1 MKLNYFILFCILYL
15 SPILGIDFCPA
26 KVPSPP
32 QTIKVNTSYTVRPVF
47 KNKKLNIINIKN
59 RVFIKESPD
68 MGTGG
73 TVYSYYSSSDYCPP
87 DFEIPTKE
95 FYQSLIS
102 ALGTSAYSTLT
113 KKTGLNMS
121 ESFYYL
127 TRNKTKTAPFSFIFL
142 HFKNGKVVLE
152 DLDATKI
159 GYGTK
164 IRIKCA
170 LFPPASNLV
179 FPDYEGDIKLNV
191 ATNIKTDGKYFNGY
205 LWRIGSKIYNTTKIK
220 HKFTKSGV
228 QRVEFWGK
236 LLTGETYY
244 LCNMVYVKKKE
255 VSSTQTFSES
265 QIKSIKTNFS
275 MKYVSSLHFS
285 HSNAPVAPRINGGYY
300 VAVTDQF
307 KYLHILSFNKNDKLI
322 KDFNTTDLAYPQD
335 ITETDYGF
343 VYYAVEADSGYHSYL
358 KLYNKNFVLINT
370 VEIMNNK
377 KTDDK
382 TIDSTLKKQ
391 VIKYDSSGKPVF
403 GMRFMYSPDNGKL
416 IYSSGIVFLI
426 FCHYNYFT
434 DSGGHTGDT
443 VVTFNDLLKDMNF
456 GETWGASHSLIQS
469 VTYNNDYFFTAA
481 LSDAYP
487 QGIKVQHTSKKEFY
501 SSYDP
506 VNKKK
511 NTRLN
516 GANSTLAGKITGYQ
530 NGSADGKLGGLIFF
544 EKLGIFCLVYAKTP
558 NPEGANKGKNVIYA
572 ATFVFNKNKTYSL
585 TKTKEVKIFET
596 DNVMNVRAGKYG
608 DNMLFITY
616 FETTRTG
623 GQGYG
628 NVPKGSVPKVFLFR
642 LPAFTALRQDKL
654 INTLL
659 MNTNEDL
666 RTFADGVLIWA
677 TSNTDGKLV
686 INKIGTPKLNDTY
699 DDITY
704 KLTKNDVT
712 NYDNLYK
719 LTIVNLNQPNVSSSG
734 VKVKI
739 ASISAIL
746 MLAIVIAFI
755 YSKHKNSKE
764 IIGLETVNGELL
776 YKN

>member
-1 MKLNYFILFCILYL
+1 MKINYFILFCILYL
-15 SPILGIDFCPA
+15 NPILGIDFCPA

-142 HFKNGKVVLE
+142 HFKNGKVLLE

>member
-1 MKLNYFILFCILYL
+1 
-15 SPILGIDFCPA
+15 
-26 KVPSPP
+26 
-32 QTIKVNTSYTVRPVF
+32 
-47 KNKKLNIINIKN
+47 
-59 RVFIKESPD
+59 
-68 MGTGG
+68 
-73 TVYSYYSSSDYCPP
+73 
-87 DFEIPTKE
+87 
-95 FYQSLIS
+95 
-102 ALGTSAYSTLT
+102 
-113 KKTGLNMS
+113 
-121 ESFYYL
+121 
-127 TRNKTKTAPFSFIFL
+127 
-142 HFKNGKVVLE
+142 
-152 DLDATKI
+152 
-159 GYGTK
+159 
-164 IRIKCA
+164 
-170 LFPPASNLV
+170 
-179 FPDYEGDIKLNV
+179 
-191 ATNIKTDGKYFNGY
+191 
-205 LWRIGSKIYNTTKIK
+205 
-220 HKFTKSGV
+220 
-228 QRVEFWGK
+228 
-236 LLTGETYY
+236 
-244 LCNMVYVKKKE
+244 
-255 VSSTQTFSES
+255 
-265 QIKSIKTNFS
+265 

-764 IIGLETVNGELL
+764 IIGLETVDGELL

>member
-1 MKLNYFILFCILYL
+1 
-15 SPILGIDFCPA
+15 
-26 KVPSPP
+26 
-32 QTIKVNTSYTVRPVF
+32 
-47 KNKKLNIINIKN
+47 
-59 RVFIKESPD
+59 
-68 MGTGG
+68 
-73 TVYSYYSSSDYCPP
+73 
-87 DFEIPTKE
+87 
-95 FYQSLIS
+95 
-102 ALGTSAYSTLT
+102 
-113 KKTGLNMS
+113 MS

-142 HFKNGKVVLE
+142 HFKNGKVLLE

>member
-15 SPILGIDFCPA
+15 NPILGIDFCPA

-142 HFKNGKVVLE
+142 HFKNGKVLLE

-764 IIGLETVNGELL
+764 IIGLETVDGELL

>member
-1 MKLNYFILFCILYL
+1 MKINCFILFCILYL
-15 SPILGIDFCPA
+15 NPILGIDFCPA

-142 HFKNGKVVLE
+142 HFKNGKVLLE

>member
-15 SPILGIDFCPA
+15 NPILGIDFCPA

-47 KNKKLNIINIKN
+47 NNKKLNIINIKN
-59 RVFIKESPD
+59 RIFVKESPE
-68 MGTGG
+68 MGGG
-73 TVYSYYSSSDYCPP
+73 TVYSSYSSSKYCPT

-121 ESFYYL
+121 ESLYYL

-142 HFKNGKVVLE
+142 HFKDGKVLLE

-164 IRIKCA
+164 IRVKCA
-170 LFPPASNLV
+170 LFPPSSNLV
-179 FPDYEGDIKLNV
+179 FPDYEGDIKLKV

-236 LLTGETYY
+236 LLTGETFY
-244 LCNMVYVKKKE
+244 LCNNVYVKKKE
-255 VSSTQTFSES
+255 VSSAQTFSES
-265 QIKSIKTNFS
+265 QIKSIQTNFY
-275 MKYVSSLHFS
+275 MKYSPYLHFE

-307 KYLHILSFNKNDKLI
+307 KYLHILSFSKDDKLI

-358 KLYNKNFVLINT
+358 KLFNKNFVLINT

-377 KTDDK
+377 KTDNK

-391 VIKYDSSGKPVF
+391 IIKYDSSGKPVF

-456 GETWGASHSLIQS
+456 GQTWGASHSLIQS

-487 QGIKVQHTSKKEFY
+487 QGIKVQHTSKKEFWRD
-501 SSYDP
+501 YDP

-516 GANSTLAGKITGYQ
+516 GANSTLAGIIKGYGG
-530 NGSADGKLGGLIFF
+530 GSADGKLGGLLFF

-558 NPEGANKGKNVIYA
+558 TPEGANKGKNVIYA

-596 DNVMNVRAGKYG
+596 DNIMNVRAGKYG
-608 DNMLFITY
+608 ENMLFITY
-616 FETTRTG
+616 LDTTETG
-623 GQGYG
+623 GQRYG
-628 NVPKGSVPKVFLFR
+628 NVAKGSVPKVFLFR

-654 INTLL
+654 IKTLL

-677 TSNTDGKLV
+677 TSNADGKLV

-712 NYDNLYK
+712 NYDNQFK
-719 LTIVNLNQPNVSSSG
+719 FTIVNLIQSNVSSSG

-739 ASISAIL
+739 ASILAIL
-746 MLAIVIAFI
+746 MFAIIIVFN

-764 IIGLETVNGELL
+764 KIGLETINGELL

>member
-1 MKLNYFILFCILYL
+1 MKINCFILFCILYL
-15 SPILGIDFCPA
+15 NPILGIDFCPA

-142 HFKNGKVVLE
+142 HFKDGKVLLE

-764 IIGLETVNGELL
+764 IIGLETVDGELL

>member
-1 MKLNYFILFCILYL
+1 MKINYFILFCILYL
-15 SPILGIDFCPA
+15 NPILGIDFCPA

-142 HFKNGKVVLE
+142 HFKNGKVLLE

-764 IIGLETVNGELL
+764 IIGLETCNGELL

>member
-1 MKLNYFILFCILYL
+1 MKINCFILFCILYL
-15 SPILGIDFCPA
+15 NPILGIDFCPA

-142 HFKNGKVVLE
+142 HFKNGKVLLE

-764 IIGLETVNGELL
+764 IIGLETVDGELL

>member
-1 MKLNYFILFCILYL
+1 MKINCFILFCILYL
-15 SPILGIDFCPA
+15 NLILGIDFCPA

-142 HFKNGKVVLE
+142 HFKNGKVLLE

-558 NPEGANKGKNVIYA
+558 DPEGANKGKNVIYA

-764 IIGLETVNGELL
+764 IIGLETVDGELL

>member
-15 SPILGIDFCPA
+15 NPILGIDFCPA

-73 TVYSYYSSSDYCPP
+73 TVYSYYSSSDYFPP

-142 HFKNGKVVLE
+142 HFKNGKVLLE

-764 IIGLETVNGELL
+764 IIGLETVDGELL